1 MKSQYIFIAIGIV
14 GGLIMPIEI
23 SQASKDSNPKLEINE
38 IKEVPIV
45 GGVRQNILDYLS
57 YKVPGKSND
66 YLDTAEIT
74 TMGPMGHQGYLVS
87 IKELAEKTRYT
98 DYRFNFSKEEN
109 TYKITMGEDYKGD
122 PYKRIVDK
130 SVNASLAKSIDGQ
143 IEIDDKSHPISIY
156 KIDGNDFIRYSDLMN
171 ILYGIKPVD
180 LENFTDDILKNE
192 LLKSDYTILANWD
205 ANDLGYNENC
215 GKKLVSL
222 YKASKKSK
230 DKKIGFLSLAAYGNL
245 FREDELA
252 LGFPD
257 QEIPFKTYA
266 SSDNFFD
273 NLNLNDIYL
282 FDKNMQQVGK
292 SFQGYKEEYYELYIA
307 NKNKGEEKKQKS
319 PADDILDGKIDAIIA
334 ANFLDYT
341 LKGKKV
347 SLEDKAYS
355 DFNKEEILMQKES
368 LEKAI
373 EDNKIIVKSAKYL
386 LENTPKTV
394 KNVKGKLINMIKNA
408 ESLQEKGKARIRDL
422 DKALENL

>member
-1 MKSQYIFIAIGIV
+1 MKSQYILLAIGLV

-38 IKEVPIV
+38 IKDQPIV
-45 GGVRQNILDYLS
+45 GGVRQNILDHLS
-57 YKVPGKSND
+57 YKVPGKSD
-66 YLDTAEIT
+66 EYLETAEIT

-87 IKELAEKTRYT
+87 IKELAEKTKDT
-98 DYRFNFSKEEN
+98 DYKFDFTKDNN
-109 TYKITMGEDYKGD
+109 TYKITMGEDYEGD

-143 IEIDDKSHPISIY
+143 IEIGDKSHPISIY

-205 ANDLGYNENC
+205 ANDIAYNDLC

-222 YKASKKSK
+222 YNASRKSK

-245 FREDELA
+245 FLEDELA

-266 SSDNFFD
+266 STDNFFD

-282 FDKNMQQVGK
+282 FDKNMKQVGK
-292 SFQGYKEEYYELYIA
+292 SYQGYKEEYYELYIA
-307 NKNKGEEKKQKS
+307 NKNKAEEKKLRS
-319 PADDILDGKIDAIIA
+319 PADDILDGKIDAIIS
-334 ANFLDYT
+334 ANFLDYA

-347 SLEDKAYS
+347 SLDDKAYS
-355 DFNKEEILMQKES
+355 KEEILRQKEN
-368 LEKAI
+368 LENAI
-373 EDNKIIVKSAKYL
+373 EENKIIVKSAKYL

-394 KNVKGKLINMIKNA
+394 KNVKGKLKDMIKNA
-408 ESLQEKGKARIRDL
+408 ESLQEKGKARIKDL
-422 DKALENL
+422 DKALE

>member
-1 MKSQYIFIAIGIV
+1 MKSQYILLAIGLV

-38 IKEVPIV
+38 IKDQPIV
-45 GGVRQNILDYLS
+45 GGVRQNILDQLS
-57 YKVPGKSND
+57 YKVPGKSD
-66 YLDTAEIT
+66 KYLETAEIT

-87 IKELAEKTRYT
+87 IKELAEKTKDT
-98 DYRFNFSKEEN
+98 DYKFDFTKEEN
-109 TYKITMGEDYKGD
+109 TYKITMGDDYKGD
-122 PYKRIVDK
+122 PYKRIEDK

-143 IEIDDKSHPISIY
+143 IEIADKSHPISIY
-156 KIDGNDFIRYSDLMN
+156 KIDGNDFIRYSDLMD

-180 LENFTDDILKNE
+180 LENFTNDILKNE

-205 ANDLGYNENC
+205 ANDIAYNDLC
-215 GKKLVSL
+215 GKKLVNV

-230 DKKIGFLSLAAYGNL
+230 DEKIGFLSLAAYGKL

-257 QEIPFKTYA
+257 QNIPFKTYA
-266 SSDNFFD
+266 STDNFFD

-282 FDKNMQQVGK
+282 FDKNMKQVGK

-307 NKNKGEEKKQKS
+307 NKNKGEEKKLRS
-319 PADDILDGKIDAIIA
+319 PADDILDGKIDAIIS
-334 ANFLDYT
+334 ANFLDYA

-347 SLEDKAYS
+347 SLDDKAYS
-355 DFNKEEILMQKES
+355 DFSKEEILRQKQS

-386 LENTPKTV
+386 LEKTPKTV
-394 KNVKGKLINMIKNA
+394 KNVKGKLKDMIKNA
-408 ESLQEKGKARIRDL
+408 ESLQEKGKARIKDL